1 MWYCSMVSLAF
12 SRRSWCVSRNLLS
25 FSVMSFLHS
34 PQSISPVVHLCSRSF
49 SLVMS
54 SSKR

>member
-12 SRRSWCVSRNLLS
+12 SRRSLCASRNLFS
-25 FSVMSFLHS
+25 FSAMPFLHS
-34 PQSISPVVHLCSRSF
+34 PQSISPVMHFCSRSF